1 MKITILTVC
10 YNNQETILATLNSVL
25 NQTYKNIEHIIV
37 DGKSTDKTKNFL
49 KKYPFKNKKIFYIKK
64 RGVYAALNYGI
75 KKATGDILHILHAD
89 DIYNSPNVIS
99 NVIKIAKKRKEKI
112 FTTDIV
118 YFHKNNYSSVSRFF
132 EAKKF
137 INNKIYSGLMPPHTG
152 LFFKK
157 NIYKKFLYNET
168 YKIAGD
174 FELILKIILKE
185 KNIFFYINLI
195 SVRMRACGLSTKNVF
210 SYMTTTLE
218 IIKAFKNNKLNINI
232 INSLLRIPEKIK
244 QFFYFKKDI
253 VNKDFQLKYTEFFKE
268 NYKYDFFIK
277 KNLTYSDYNKN
288 FIYSAMNLAFLAN
301 FFNYKIKKNKNLIHW
316 PDGIF
321 SKRICDLDI
330 KIPGR
335 KILRELKIPKKITKV
350 TVIGNLSTN
359 GKLYLENLYK
369 KIVKNINLPYGNIQ
383 NIIKNFK
390 YKTSKSELILTTLP
404 TPKQEILA
412 DYISKN
418 NKYFKII
425 CIGGSV
431 GIASGDEKEVPNI
444 LYNFEFLW
452 RLKYETKRRFIRLIL
467 SFIYYIRGRIFN
479 KSKRNLKIVYEI

>member
-64 RGVYAALNYGI
+64 RGVYAAINYGI

-99 NVIKIAKKRKEKI
+99 NIIKIAKKRKKEKI

-118 YFHKNNYSSVSRFF
+118 YFHKNNYTSVSRFF
-132 EAKKF
+132 GAKKF
-137 INNKIYSGLMPPHTG
+137 TNKKIYFGLMPPHTG

-157 NIYKKFLYNET
+157 NIYKKFFYDET

-174 FELILKIILKE
+174 FEFLLRVILKKTNL
-185 KNIFFYINLI
+185 FYTNLI
-195 SVRMRACGLSTKNVF
+195 SVRMRTGGLSTKNMY
-210 SYMTTTLE
+210 SYITTTFE
-218 IIKAFKNNKLNINI
+218 IIKAFKKYKLNSSILRP
-232 INSLLRIPEKIK
+232 LLRVPEKIS
-244 QFFYFKKDI
+244 QLFFFRKNN
-253 VNKDFQLKYTEFFKE
+253 VNKNFRLKYSEFFKK
-268 NYKYDFFIK
+268 NSTYDFFIK
-277 KNLTYSDYNKN
+277 KKLNYSDFSKN
-288 FIYSAMNLAFLAN
+288 FIYSAMNLAFLGNFAN
-301 FFNYKIKKNKNLIHW
+301 NSIKKNKHLIHW

-321 SKRICDLDI
+321 SKNICDINI

-335 KILRELKIPKKITKV
+335 EILRSLEIPKNITKI
-350 TVIGNLSTN
+350 TVIGNLSNN

-369 KIVKNINLPYGNIQ
+369 KSVKNVNLPYGNIQ
-383 NIIKNFK
+383 KILKNFK

-412 DYISKN
+412 DYISKS
-418 NKYFKII
+418 NKYFKVI
-425 CIGGSV
+425 CIGGSI
-431 GIASGDEKEVPNI
+431 GIACGDEAEVPNI
-444 LYNFEFLW
+444 FFNFEFLW
-452 RLKYETKRRFIRLIL
+452 RLKYETKRRFVRLIYSLFYYFHGRYIGKSL
-467 SFIYYIRGRIFN
+467 S
-479 KSKRNLKIVYEI
+479 NLKIAYEV

>member
-49 KKYPFKNKKIFYIKK
+49 KKYPFKNKKIFYVKK

-99 NVIKIAKKRKEKI
+99 NIIKIAKKRKEKI
-112 FTTDIV
+112 FTTDVV

-132 EAKKF
+132 GSRKF

-174 FELILKIILKE
+174 FELILRIILK
-185 KNIFFYINLI
+185 KKIIFFYINLI
-195 SVRMRACGLSTKNVF
+195 SVRMRTGGLSTKNIF
-210 SYMTTTLE
+210 SYIKTTLE
-218 IIKAFKNNKLNINI
+218 IIKAFKNNKLNLNMINA
-232 INSLLRIPEKIK
+232 LLRIPEKIK
-244 QFFYFKKDI
+244 QFFFKT
-253 VNKDFQLKYTEFFKE
+253 VNINKNFQLKYSEFFKK
-268 NYKYDFFIK
+268 NYKYDFIIK
-277 KNLTYSDYNKN
+277 KNLTYSDFNRN

-301 FFNYKIKKNKNLIHW
+301 FSNNKIKKNKNLIHW

-321 SKRICDLDI
+321 SKSVCDLKI

-335 KILRELKIPKKITKV
+335 RILKELKIPKKITKI
-350 TVIGNLSTN
+350 TVIGNLSAN
-359 GKLYLENLYK
+359 GKLYLKNLYK
-369 KIVKNINLPYGNIQ
+369 KSVKNINLPYGNIQ

-390 YKTSKSELILTTLP
+390 YKTSKSELILITLP

-431 GIASGDEKEVPNI
+431 GIACGDEKEVPKI

-452 RLKYETKRRFIRLIL
+452 RLKYETKRRIIRLIY
-467 SFIYYIRGRIFN
+467 SFIYYILGRYIN
-479 KSKRNLKIVYEI
+479 KSLRNLKIVYEI